1 VSGKRPD
8 PWSRLLALP
17 RHGTG
22 VALPRLAAICAPL
35 LGDAPEDR
43 TLVLRVT
50 GSNGK
55 GSVATFAAG
64 ILAALGLRTG
74 LHTSPHLLDPGE
86 RIRIDGRPA
95 GDQEIAPSIDW
106 FFERRAAY
114 LRDAPDEETGSFEA
128 LTAIALH
135 RFRAAGVEAAV
146 HEAVHIIR
154 HDQPDLIL
162 LDLNLPG
169 RDGFDITR
177 LVRSDPTLAHI
188 PIIML
193 TARIED
199 TDKIIGLEI
208 GADDYVTKPYNPRE
222 VIARIRAR
230 LRSHDAPHS
239 QTLQVGRLQMDINR
253 REVTL
258 DGQSIDLTPTEFQLL
273 RLLMEH
279 SGYVFTRS
287 ELINKG
293 LGHDLEGIDRTLDS
307 LIRNL
312 RSKIETNPRR
322 PDYIQT
328 IYGVGYK
335 LTPPESP

>member
-1 VSGKRPD
+1 MNKQRILIVDDDREVV
-8 PWSRLLALP
+8 RLMKAYL
-17 RHGTG
+17 
-22 VALPRLAAICAPL
+22 
-35 LGDAPEDR
+35 E
-43 TLVLRVT
+43 
-50 GSNGK
+50 
-55 GSVATFAAG
+55 
-64 ILAALGLRTG
+64 
-74 LHTSPHLLDPGE
+74 
-86 RIRIDGRPA
+86 
-95 GDQEIAPSIDW
+95 Q
-106 FFERRAAY
+106 AAY
-114 LRDAPDEETGSFEA
+114 DV
-128 LTAIALH
+128 LTAH
-135 RFRAAGVEAAV
+135 DGETAV
-146 HEAVHIIR
+146 HTIR
-154 HDQPDLIL
+154 RDHPDLIL

-169 RDGFDITR
+169 RDGLEITR
-177 LVRSDPTLAHI
+177 LIRSDPALAHI

-258 DGQSIDLTPTEFQLL
+258 DGRTIELTPTEFQLL
-273 RLLMEH
+273 RLLMEQ

-287 ELINKG
+287 ELITKG
-293 LGHDLEGIDRTLDS
+293 LGHDFEGIDRTLDS
-307 LIRNL
+307 HIRNL

-335 LTPPESP
+335 LTSPENP